1 MDTLRE
7 LVLILIPMI
16 LCLTVHEYCHAR
28 AALWLGDDTATHLG
42 RLTLNPIP
50 HVDPLGTL
58 LLPAMGVLSG
68 GGFFGWARPVPVNP
82 TRFSR
87 RFRGK
92 RVTMRSG
99 MAITA
104 LAGPAANVLFGFLS
118 TALLRATVALDITTP
133 GIPEILGRLIM
144 VNYVLAVFN
153 LIPLPPL
160 DGASVLLGL
169 LPQKMHK
176 WFEFLEK
183 NILISMVLLIALISL
198 NVFDVVLGP
207 LVKGLLWVSFTVFQ
221 FPLEGIAS

>member
-1 MDTLRE
+1 MDMLRE

-28 AALWLGDDTATHLG
+28 AALWLGDDTAAHLG
-42 RLTLNPIP
+42 RLTLNPLP
-50 HVDPLGTL
+50 HIDPVGTL

-82 TRFSR
+82 VRFTRPIH
-87 RFRGK
+87 GK
-92 RVTMRSG
+92 RVTMRTG

-118 TALLRATVALDITTP
+118 TALLRLFVAFDITTP
-133 GIPEILGRLIM
+133 GLPDMLERLIM

-160 DGASVLLGL
+160 DGASVLMGL
-169 LPQKMHK
+169 LPVRFHK
-176 WFEFLEK
+176 WFEFLER
-183 NILISMVLLIALISL
+183 NMLISMVLLVALISL
-198 NVFDVVLGP
+198 NAFDFILGP
-207 LVKGLLWVSFTVFQ
+207 LVKGLLWISFSLLQ
-221 FPLEGIAS
+221 FPTAG